1 MKKKVL
7 LTSIMTIVLCLCLI
21 AGSTF
26 ALFTSQSEVGIE
38 VTAAK
43 VEMTANISAL
53 KLASVRPATVAE
65 IRNNPEIIIEDE
77 FGGQYVYADR
87 ADTFANGGT
96 AIFEDATLTLDRITP
111 GDKVSFNIEGANT
124 SDVTVQYRYVI
135 ECEDGQKLMSALR
148 ISVEGVTYEFLGA
161 YTSGW
166 KTLTPGNDITPAPVV
181 IEFPVDKGNE
191 YQELTTKIK
200 VTVEAVQGNA
210 DVSGSQYD
218 VVEFLDGVNV
228 DMEGKTI
235 SGVGVV
241 NYETLDLSNGTIAI
255 KEVGFENFGNATLT
269 NVAIDGGTPGT
280 VAYGYA
286 IVSNNNSNTD
296 LNNVDIATA
305 NGGIA
310 AANGAKVVFNGG
322 EVIINSANTAQRYN
336 FYAQGAGTVIE
347 VNDGT
352 FAFEAYRQR
361 SYVAA
366 IEGAKVYIKG
376 GTFGVA
382 PNHSRWKN
390 PIYTD
395 AASEVII
402 TGGTFGFDPT
412 KWVAEGCKAVKE
424 GSVWTVKPVAV
435 TTAEEL
441 AELLTSDAKNIA
453 VTLANDIDLPIS
465 ALGNITAGSGEYKLG
480 GANTDNIIIDLNGNK
495 LNITTTYWSAIGANN
510 DNATI
515 TIKNGSM
522 TSTGNSAGT
531 WNAYDVRLCNCNYV
545 IENVT
550 FDKAVA
556 IDNAGKSTTMKN
568 VTINAT
574 GDVYALWI
582 TAEGQN
588 VTIDGLTINSE
599 GRGIKIDEQY
609 VAAPEKV
616 ILNVSN
622 ATFNTVKKA
631 AVIVKSA
638 AGADITLDNVNID
651 NVKGDFTNAV
661 WNDADSA
668 ASFDKITVVG
678 GTIAQEN

>member
-7 LTSIMTIVLCLCLI
+7 LSSIATIALCLCLI

-26 ALFTSQSEVGIE
+26 ALFTSKSENNIA
-38 VTAAK
+38 VTAGK
-43 VEMTANISAL
+43 VEMI
-53 KLASVRPATVAE
+53 ASV
-65 IRNNPEIIIEDE
+65 EDFKLYSVE
-77 FGGQYVYADR
+77 AKADGTIVDENGGKYEYVERTDGK
-87 ADTFANGGT
+87 FINGGT
-96 AIFEDATLTLDRITP
+96 AVLDGSMITLDKITP
-111 GDKVSFNIEGANT
+111 GDKISFGINGANNSDVSIQCRYIIQCAGDEALMKGLLVYINGVAYPALKSYTSAWTALEVGKSITDEKNIEI
-124 SDVTVQYRYVI
+124 V
-135 ECEDGQKLMSALR
+135 
-148 ISVEGVTYEFLGA
+148 VELPIKA
-161 YTSGW
+161 
-166 KTLTPGNDITPAPVV
+166 
-181 IEFPVDKGNE
+181 GNE
-191 YQELTTKIK
+191 YQEKTTSIN
-200 VTVEAVQGNA
+200 VLVEAVQGNA
-210 DVSGSQYD
+210 DVDGSQATAQ
-218 VVEFLDGVNV
+218 FLNGRV
-228 DMEGKTI
+228 
-235 SGVGVV
+235 
-241 NYETLDLSNGTIAI
+241 DLSDLTVTDTVANYGNVELVGGT
-255 KEVGFENFGNATLT
+255 VDVDDCGFENYGEATLT
-269 NVAIDGGTPGT
+269 DMTLTAGSASDYGFRGIGSDSVTVLNDVEFVSGGGAIG
-280 VAYGYA
+280 
-286 IVSNNNSNTD
+286 
-296 LNNVDIATA
+296 
-305 NGGIA
+305 
-310 AANGAKVVFNGG
+310 AANGAEVTVNSGTYHVDSASTSGRYLIYTEGEGTKVVVNGG
-322 EVIINSANTAQRYN
+322 TYSWDKADNQKRAYVYAGVGTTVEIN
-336 FYAQGAGTVIE
+336 
-347 VNDGT
+347 
-352 FAFEAYRQR
+352 
-361 SYVAA
+361 
-366 IEGAKVYIKG
+366 G
-376 GTFGVA
+376 GTFGKA
-382 PNHSRWKN
+382 STRSG
-390 PIYTD
+390 YTAGILGD
-395 AASEVII
+395 GSVII

-556 IDNAGKSTTMKN
+556 IDNAGKATTMKN